1 MAAGVAQAG
10 TDDVAGAWTG
20 ARLHHARDG
29 NSVNR
34 PEEMAL
40 LYPMFNLQQRC
51 ARAVIFL
58 SFVLFFSALPHVAQA
73 VINDAE
79 AVNKAG
85 RQRMLSQR
93 MARCY
98 LMVGAGVN
106 TAVAQKQLDESVALF
121 EEQYVELQEY
131 ARDDATRNAL
141 SQLGQVWLPYRKM
154 VLEAPRRANAV
165 QLLKHSDDVLQA
177 AEKVVKAVQ
186 AGAGVSTARL
196 VNVSGR
202 QRMLSQRIAKLYIAM
217 SWQVPSAEL
226 ERNFTRSLQEYEDAL
241 VLLRNAPETTPELR
255 QKLERVQAQWD
266 FSKVGFRQYSD
277 GRYVPMVI
285 ATTTDVM
292 LRQMNEITAGYEA
305 VMQKQ
310 KLNR

>member
-1 MAAGVAQAG
+1 MFSLNWRRATAA
-10 TDDVAGAWTG
+10 
-20 ARLHHARDG
+20 
-29 NSVNR
+29 
-34 PEEMAL
+34 
-40 LYPMFNLQQRC
+40 
-51 ARAVIFL
+51 IFL
-58 SFVLFFSALPHVAQA
+58 SFAFALSLLPDAAQA
-73 VINDAE
+73 VLNDAE

-98 LMVGAGVN
+98 LMLGSGVN
-106 TAVAQKQLDESVALF
+106 AAAAQKQLDESVALF

-131 ARDDATRNAL
+131 ARDAATREAL
-141 SQLGQVWLPYRKM
+141 RQLGLVWVPYRSM

-165 QLLKHSDDVLQA
+165 QLLQRSDEVLSA

-202 QRMLSQRIAKLYIAM
+202 QRMLSQRIAKLYMAM
-217 SWQVPSAEL
+217 SWQVPSSEL
-226 ERNFTRSLQEYEDAL
+226 ERSFTQSMQEYEEAL
-241 VLLRNAPETTPELR
+241 ATLHNAPETTPELK
-255 QKLERVQAQWD
+255 QKLEKVQAQWD

-310 KLNR
+310 KFNR

>member
-1 MAAGVAQAG
+1 MFSLNWRRASAA
-10 TDDVAGAWTG
+10 
-20 ARLHHARDG
+20 
-29 NSVNR
+29 
-34 PEEMAL
+34 
-40 LYPMFNLQQRC
+40 
-51 ARAVIFL
+51 IFL
-58 SFVLFFSALPHVAQA
+58 SFVFTFSLLPEAAQA

-98 LMVGAGVN
+98 LMLGSGVN
-106 TAVAQKQLDESVALF
+106 AAAAQKQLDESVALF

-131 ARDDATRNAL
+131 ARDAATREAL
-141 SQLGQVWLPYRKM
+141 RQLGQVWVPYRSM

-165 QLLKHSDDVLQA
+165 QILQRSDEVLMA

-202 QRMLSQRIAKLYIAM
+202 QRMLSQRIAKLYLAM
-217 SWQVPSAEL
+217 SWQVPSVEL
-226 ERNFTRSLQEYEDAL
+226 ERSFSQSMQEYEEAL
-241 VLLRNAPETTPELR
+241 ATLHKAPETTAELK
-255 QKLERVQAQWD
+255 QKLEKVQAQWD
-266 FSKVGFRQYSD
+266 FSKVGFRQYND

-285 ATTTDVM
+285 TTTTDVM

-310 KLNR
+310 KFNR